1 MAEVAEDRQALA
13 WYALRVTYQR
23 ELIAKSYLDG
33 IGVESFVPMC
43 VERKVVGGRRRLC
56 RRAMLHN
63 YIFVYS
69 TRERIDDIKR
79 FELPYLRYVMHTQNG
94 ERQVMVVPEEQMRSF
109 IIVAGS
115 EEEQVRLLD
124 EQSFDLSK
132 GMRVRVT
139 GGMFEGAEGVL
150 TKVSGA
156 RDRRVVVRI
165 EGVAAVA
172 APMID
177 ARLIEPID

>member
-1 MAEVAEDRQALA
+1 
-13 WYALRVTYQR
+13 
-23 ELIAKSYLDG
+23 
-33 IGVESFVPMC
+33 
-43 VERKVVGGRRRLC
+43 
-56 RRAMLHN
+56 
-63 YIFVYS
+63 
-69 TRERIDDIKR
+69 
-79 FELPYLRYVMHTQNG
+79 
-94 ERQVMVVPEEQMRSF
+94 MVVPEEQMRSF

-172 APMID
+172 APTID

>member
-1 MAEVAEDRQALA
+1 MGYLKIALYWLLAFIERHPMFCLIMLLLAIFTPFVFKWIGWVLLGFLCLALIGILVVTLRFRKMKRQ
-13 WYALRVTYQR
+13 
-23 ELIAKSYLDG
+23 
-33 IGVESFVPMC
+33 M
-43 VERKVVGGRRRLC
+43 
-56 RRAMLHN
+56 
-63 YIFVYS
+63 
-69 TRERIDDIKR
+69 
-79 FELPYLRYVMHTQNG
+79 
-94 ERQVMVVPEEQMRSF
+94 EEQMRSF

-172 APMID
+172 APTID